1 MSDKVYKV
9 YQIRQDN
16 ERSDQ
21 AYRALA
27 LKGSQGYEQKMDECF
42 DQVCVVSKASGL
54 NFVFEVLNCGD
65 DDLFDDHVSGYTMTS
80 GGYRNMHSLSVGD
93 IVSDGQESWM
103 VDPVGFTKINFSK
116 EVA

>member
-1 MSDKVYKV
+1 
-9 YQIRQDN
+9 
-16 ERSDQ
+16 
-21 AYRALA
+21 
-27 LKGSQGYEQKMDECF
+27 
-42 DQVCVVSKASGL
+42 
-54 NFVFEVLNCGD
+54 
-65 DDLFDDHVSGYTMTS
+65 MTS